1 MKNKEIRNKILE
13 LLSDRLKMFGVKDG
27 EIKGDFDLV
36 KSGLMDSMAFV
47 NFIGEME
54 KAFDIEIDFDTVLED
69 DDFTSVN
76 KIIELFANG

>member
-1 MKNKEIRNKILE
+1 MDNSDVRSKMLE
-13 LLSDRLKMFGVKDG
+13 LLSDRLKMFGIKEG

-54 KAFDIEIDFDTVLED
+54 KTFDHEIDFDSVLED
-69 DDFTSVN
+69 EDFTTVK
-76 KIIELFANG
+76 KITELFNNG

>member
-1 MKNKEIRNKILE
+1 MLE
-13 LLSDRLKMFGVKDG
+13 LLSNRLKMFGIKEG

-54 KAFDIEIDFDTVLED
+54 KTFDHEIDFDSVLED
-69 DDFTSVN
+69 EGFTTVK
-76 KIIELFANG
+76 KITELFNNG

>member
-1 MKNKEIRNKILE
+1 MDSIEVRNKMLE
-13 LLSDRLKMFGVKDG
+13 LLSDRLNMFGIKDG

-54 KAFDIEIDFDTVLED
+54 KTFDIEIDFDTVLED
-69 DDFTSVN
+69 DDFTTVK